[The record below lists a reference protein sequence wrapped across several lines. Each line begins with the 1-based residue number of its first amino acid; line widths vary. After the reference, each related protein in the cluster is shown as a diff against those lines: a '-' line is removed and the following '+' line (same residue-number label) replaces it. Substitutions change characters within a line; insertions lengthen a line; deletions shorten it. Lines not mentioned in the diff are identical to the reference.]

1 MAVTGIFPMLSCATA
16 AAAAA
21 LQAYL
26 VPSHCKELRSINIA
40 WRHNIAA
47 TLNSVSLAC
56 MMLFN
61 IGIRLRPLLP
71 HFLSYILA

>member
-16 AAAAA
+16 AAA

-26 VPSHCKELRSINIA
+26 PSHCKELRSINIA

-71 HFLSYILA
+71 HFLSYILAW